1 MTNRKTLLLVGAGCA
16 TLLLIVA
23 LVGGA
28 IVGTAFYTIGNSEA
42 AQTAKAFLRQNEKLK
57 TEIGE
62 VRDFGWFVTGSINA
76 QDATG
81 GAELKLKV
89 IGARQTVPAT
99 VTLVYRNSG
108 AWRVT
113 GASYVGADGRV
124 VKLFDPYE
132 QTVRPNEP
140 AEPDNANDTG
150 AEK

>member
-1 MTNRKTLLLVGAGCA
+1 MTNRKLLVIVGLAIA

-28 IVGTAFYTIGNSEA
+28 IVGTAFYTIDNSEA
-42 AQTAKAFLRQNEKLK
+42 AQTAKTFLRRNEKLK
-57 TEIGE
+57 ADIGE
-62 VRDFGWFVTGSINA
+62 VRNFGWFVTGSINA
-76 QDATG
+76 QDAGG

-89 IGARQTVPAT
+89 IGARRTVPAT
-99 VTLVYRNSG
+99 VALVYRNGG

-132 QTVRPNEP
+132 QTVIQDEP
-140 AEPDNANDTG
+140 AESDKANDTSG
-150 AEK
+150 EK